1 MKNILFD
8 LDGTVTD
15 PFLAI
20 TKAVAY
26 SLNSFDIRINGLD
39 ELTVFIGPPLDE
51 SFQKYYGMNEE
62 KSWQAVEKYR
72 EYYSQIGLF
81 ENEVYEGMEDF
92 LKSLI
97 DSGKDLY
104 ICTSKPY
111 IFAKKIIEHFGLTK
125 YFKGIYG
132 AELDGTRKNKKDVIA
147 YCLQQERLNVDD
159 CLMVGDR
166 KHDVIGA
173 HLNRI
178 QCVGVLYGYGSK
190 EEFENNDCEYIA
202 KNLKE
207 LKEVIENV

>member
-8 LDGTVTD
+8 LDGTITD
-15 PFLAI
+15 PFLGI

-178 QCVGVLYGYGSK
+178 QCVGVLYGCGSK

>member
-8 LDGTVTD
+8 LDGTITD
-15 PFLAI
+15 PFLGI

-39 ELTVFIGPPLDE
+39 ELTVFIGSPLDE

-159 CLMVGDR
+159 CLMIGDR

>member
-8 LDGTVTD
+8 LDGTITD
-15 PFLAI
+15 PFLGI
-20 TKAVAY
+20 MKAVAY

-147 YCLQQERLNVDD
+147 YCLQQEQLNVDD

-173 HLNRI
+173 HLIRI

>member
-8 LDGTVTD
+8 LDGTITD
-15 PFLAI
+15 PFLGI

-132 AELDGTRKNKKDVIA
+132 AELDGTRKNKKDVIV
-147 YCLQQERLNVDD
+147 YCLQQEQLNVDD

>member
-8 LDGTVTD
+8 LDGTITD
-15 PFLAI
+15 PFLGI

-178 QCVGVLYGYGSK
+178 ECVGFLYGYGSK

>member
-8 LDGTVTD
+8 LDGTITD
-15 PFLAI
+15 HFLGI